1 MRKFLRILLLTA
13 VLAGALCV
21 SALAAEPTEAGVYG
35 MTTETGITVTPQK
48 ADGTAIDASTQ
59 GDYSGYYAGAVKFG
73 VEATGLTAGSQYL
86 LLMVSGDGAPGADNI
101 VYIDQ
106 QAADANG
113 TVAFTAYPQALGKG
127 SYRIFL
133 LGGEQ
138 TLSSGGLAVSFQ
150 AYVPYTLGDVN
161 DDGTIDSED
170 SLWALRYLVKLD
182 TPTDQQRLAAD
193 VNRDGTV
200 DSEDALLILRYFVK
214 QITSFDGV

>member
-133 LGGEQ
+133 LGGDQ
-138 TLSSGGLAVSFQ
+138 TLNSGPAASFQ

-161 DDGTIDSED
+161 DDGTIDSAD
-170 SLWALRYLVKLD
+170 ALLVLKHSVHLLD
-182 TPTDQQRLAAD
+182 LDAVQQLAAN
-193 VNRDGTV
+193 VNKDNTI
-200 DSEDALLILRYFVK
+200 DSSDALLILRYSVHLIDKF
-214 QITSFDGV
+214 

>member
-35 MTTETGITVTPQK
+35 MTTETGITVTPQT
-48 ADGTAIDASTQ
+48 AEGTAIDASTQ
-59 GDYSGYYAGAVKFG
+59 EDYTDYYAGAVKFG
-73 VEATGLTAGSQYL
+73 VKATGLTAGSQYL

-113 TVAFTAYPQALGKG
+113 TVAFTAYPQALDKG

-150 AYVPYTLGDVN
+150 AYVPYTLGDVDN
-161 DDGTIDSED
+161 NGKIQAVDALAVLRHVAKIETLDDTAS
-170 SLWALRYLVKLD
+170 
-182 TPTDQQRLAAD
+182 LAAD
-193 VNRDGTV
+193 VDCDGKV
-200 DSEDALLILRYFVK
+200 KAVDALAILRYVAKIIDHF
-214 QITSFDGV
+214 

>member
-73 VEATGLTAGSQYL
+73 VEATGLKAGSQYL
-86 LLMVSGDGAPGADNI
+86 LLMVSGDDAPGADNI

-106 QAADANG
+106 RAANANG

-133 LGGEQ
+133 LGGDQ
-138 TLSSGGLAVSFQ
+138 TLSSGPAASFQ

-161 DDGTIDSED
+161 DDGTSDSED

-214 QITSFDGV
+214 QITSFDDV

>member
-133 LGGEQ
+133 LGGDQ
-138 TLSSGGLAVSFQ
+138 TLSSGPAASFQ

-214 QITSFDGV
+214 QITSFDDV

>member
-35 MTTETGITVTPQK
+35 MTTETGITVTSQT
-48 ADGTAIDASTQ
+48 ADGTEITKEDLG
-59 GDYSGYYAGAVKFG
+59 GDYSDYYAGAVKFG
-73 VEATGLTAGSQYL
+73 VEATGLKAGSQYL
-86 LLMVSGDGAPGADNI
+86 LLMVSGDGVPGADNI

-133 LGGEQ
+133 LGGDQ
-138 TLSSGGLAVSFQ
+138 TLNSGPAASFQ

-161 DDGTIDSED
+161 DDGTIDSAD
-170 SLWALRYLVKLD
+170 ALLVLKHSVHLLD
-182 TPTDQQRLAAD
+182 LDAVQQLAAN
-193 VNRDGTV
+193 VNKDNTI
-200 DSEDALLILRYFVK
+200 DSSDALLILRYSVHLIDKF
-214 QITSFDGV
+214 

>member
-59 GDYSGYYAGAVKFG
+59 GDYSNYYAGAVKFG

-113 TVAFTAYPQALGKG
+113 TVAFTAYPQALDKG

-150 AYVPYTLGDVN
+150 AYVPYTLGDVDN
-161 DDGTIDSED
+161 NGKIQAVDALAVLRHVAKIETLDDTAS
-170 SLWALRYLVKLD
+170 
-182 TPTDQQRLAAD
+182 LAAD
-193 VNRDGTV
+193 VDCDGKIKAV
-200 DSEDALLILRYFVK
+200 DALAILRYVAKIIDHF
-214 QITSFDGV
+214 

>member
-35 MTTETGITVTPQK
+35 MTTETGITVTPQT
-48 ADGTAIDASTQ
+48 ADGTEITKEDLG
-59 GDYSGYYAGAVKFG
+59 GDYSDYYAGAVKFG

-113 TVAFTAYPQALGKG
+113 TVAFTAYPQALDKG

-133 LGGEQ
+133 LGGDQ
-138 TLSSGGLAVSFQ
+138 TLSSGSLAVSFQ
-150 AYVPYTLGDVN
+150 AYVPYTLGDVDN
-161 DDGTIDSED
+161 NGKIQAVDALAVLRHVAKIETLDDTAS
-170 SLWALRYLVKLD
+170 
-182 TPTDQQRLAAD
+182 LAAD
-193 VNRDGTV
+193 VDCDGKV
-200 DSEDALLILRYFVK
+200 KAVDALAILRYVAKIIDHF
-214 QITSFDGV
+214 

>member
-86 LLMVSGDGAPGADNI
+86 LLMVSGAGAPGADNI

-133 LGGEQ
+133 LGGDQ
-138 TLSSGGLAVSFQ
+138 TLNSGPAASFQ

-161 DDGTIDSED
+161 DDTYINASD
-170 SLWALRYLVKLD
+170 ALQVLKFAAKLE
-182 TPTDQQRLAAD
+182 TPTETQALAAN
-193 VNRDGTV
+193 VNRDGYINA
-200 DSEDALLILRYFVK
+200 SDALMILKYAAKLI
-214 QITSFDGV
+214 SDWN

>member
-1 MRKFLRILLLTA
+1 MRKFLRILLLTV

-73 VEATGLTAGSQYL
+73 VEATGLKAGSQYL

-133 LGGEQ
+133 LGGDQ
-138 TLSSGGLAVSFQ
+138 TLSSGPAASFQ

-161 DDGTIDSED
+161 DDGTIDSAD
-170 SLWALRYLVKLD
+170 ALLVLKHSVHLLD
-182 TPTDQQRLAAD
+182 LDAVQQLAAN
-193 VNRDGTV
+193 VNKDHTI
-200 DSEDALLILRYFVK
+200 DSSDALLILRYSVHLIDKF
-214 QITSFDGV
+214 

>member
-48 ADGTAIDASTQ
+48 ADDTAIDASTQ

-133 LGGEQ
+133 LGGDQ
-138 TLSSGGLAVSFQ
+138 TLSSGPAASFQ

-161 DDGTIDSED
+161 DDGTIDSAD
-170 SLWALRYLVKLD
+170 ALEALLFFVESK
-182 TPTDQQRLAAD
+182 TPTETERLAAD
-193 VNRDGTV
+193 VNKDGTI
-200 DSEDALLILRYFVK
+200 DSYDALQMLRYFVEE
-214 QITSFDGV
+214 IHSFD

>member
-113 TVAFTAYPQALGKG
+113 TVAFTAYPQALDKG

-133 LGGEQ
+133 LGGDQ
-138 TLSSGGLAVSFQ
+138 TLSSGGLAASFQ

-161 DDGTIDSED
+161 DDGTIDSAD
-170 SLWALRYLVKLD
+170 ALEALLFFVESK
-182 TPTDQQRLAAD
+182 TPTETERLAAD
-193 VNRDGTV
+193 VNKDGTI
-200 DSEDALLILRYFVK
+200 DSYDALQMLRYFVEE
-214 QITSFDGV
+214 IHSFD

>member
-133 LGGEQ
+133 LGGDQ
-138 TLSSGGLAVSFQ
+138 TLSSGGLAASFQ

-161 DDGTIDSED
+161 DDGTIDVSD
-170 SLWALRYLVKLD
+170 ALMALQSAVNLLQL
-182 TPTDQQRLAAD
+182 TESQILAAD
-193 VNRDGTV
+193 VDRNLTV
-200 DSEDALLILRYFVK
+200 DVSDALLLLKYSVNLIDKF
-214 QITSFDGV
+214 

>member
-113 TVAFTAYPQALGKG
+113 TVAFTAYPQALDKG

-161 DDGTIDSED
+161 DDGTIDSAD
-170 SLWALRYLVKLD
+170 ALEALLFFVESK
-182 TPTDQQRLAAD
+182 TPTETEHLAAD
-193 VNRDGTV
+193 VNKDGTI
-200 DSEDALLILRYFVK
+200 DSYDALQMLRYFVEE
-214 QITSFDGV
+214 IHSFD

>member
-35 MTTETGITVTPQK
+35 MTTETGITVTPQTAEGK
-48 ADGTAIDASTQ
+48 AIDASTQ
-59 GDYSGYYAGAVKFG
+59 GDYSDYYAGAVKFG

-133 LGGEQ
+133 LGGDQ
-138 TLSSGGLAVSFQ
+138 TLSSGPAASFQ

-161 DDGTIDSED
+161 DDTYINASD
-170 SLWALRYLVKLD
+170 ALQVLKFAAKLE
-182 TPTDQQRLAAD
+182 TPTETQTLAAN
-193 VNRDGTV
+193 VNRDGYINA
-200 DSEDALLILRYFVK
+200 SDALMILKYAAKLI
-214 QITSFDGV
+214 SDWN

>member
-1 MRKFLRILLLTA
+1 MRKFLRILLLTV

-21 SALAAEPTEAGVYG
+21 SALAAEPTEAGVYDVVK
-35 MTTETGITVTPQK
+35 TAENITVTPRT

-59 GDYSGYYAGAVKFG
+59 GGYSGYYAGAVKFG

-133 LGGEQ
+133 LGGDQ
-138 TLSSGGLAVSFQ
+138 TLSSGPAASFQ

-161 DDGTIDSED
+161 DDTYINASD
-170 SLWALRYLVKLD
+170 ALQVLKFAAKLE
-182 TPTDQQRLAAD
+182 TPTETQALAAN
-193 VNRDGTV
+193 VNRDGYINA
-200 DSEDALLILRYFVK
+200 SDALMILKYAAKLI
-214 QITSFDGV
+214 SDWN

>member
-73 VEATGLTAGSQYL
+73 VEATGLKAGSQYL

-106 QAADANG
+106 RAANANG

-133 LGGEQ
+133 LGGDQ
-138 TLSSGGLAVSFQ
+138 TLSSGPAASFQ

-161 DDGTIDSED
+161 DDGTIDSAD
-170 SLWALRYLVKLD
+170 ALEALLFFVESK
-182 TPTDQQRLAAD
+182 TPTETERLAAD
-193 VNRDGTV
+193 VNKDGTI
-200 DSEDALLILRYFVK
+200 DSYDALQMLRYFVEE
-214 QITSFDGV
+214 IHSFD

>member
-21 SALAAEPTEAGVYG
+21 SALAAEPTEAGVYDVVK
-35 MTTETGITVTPQK
+35 TAENITVTPRT
-48 ADGTAIDASTQ
+48 ADGTEITKEDLG
-59 GDYSGYYAGAVKFG
+59 GDYSDYYAGAVKFG
-73 VEATGLTAGSQYL
+73 VEATGLKVGSQYL

-133 LGGEQ
+133 LGGDQ
-138 TLSSGGLAVSFQ
+138 TLSSGGLAASFQ
-150 AYVPYTLGDVN
+150 AYVPYTLGDVDN
-161 DDGTIDSED
+161 NGKIQAVDALAVLRHVAKIETLDDTAS
-170 SLWALRYLVKLD
+170 
-182 TPTDQQRLAAD
+182 LAAD
-193 VNRDGTV
+193 VDCDGKV
-200 DSEDALLILRYFVK
+200 KAVDALAILRYVAKIIDHF
-214 QITSFDGV
+214 

>member
-48 ADGTAIDASTQ
+48 AEGEAITVDDSLG
-59 GDYSGYYAGAVKFG
+59 GDYAGYYAGAVKFG
-73 VEATGLTAGSQYL
+73 VEAKGLTAGSQYL

-133 LGGEQ
+133 LGGDQ
-138 TLSSGGLAVSFQ
+138 TLSSGGLAASFQ

-161 DDGTIDSED
+161 DDGTIDVSD
-170 SLWALRYLVKLD
+170 ALMALQSAVNLLQL
-182 TPTDQQRLAAD
+182 TESQILAAD
-193 VNRDGTV
+193 VDRNLTV
-200 DSEDALLILRYFVK
+200 DVSDALLLLKYSVNLIDKF
-214 QITSFDGV
+214 

>member
-113 TVAFTAYPQALGKG
+113 TVAFTAYPQALDKG

-138 TLSSGGLAVSFQ
+138 TLNSGPAASFQ

-214 QITSFDGV
+214 QITSFDDV

>member
-21 SALAAEPTEAGVYG
+21 SALAAEPTEAGVYDVVK
-35 MTTETGITVTPQK
+35 TAENITVTPRT

-59 GDYSGYYAGAVKFG
+59 GGYSGYYAGAVKFG

-113 TVAFTAYPQALGKG
+113 TVAFTAYPQALDKG

-138 TLSSGGLAVSFQ
+138 TLRSGGLAASFQ

-161 DDGTIDSED
+161 DDGTIDSAD
-170 SLWALRYLVKLD
+170 ALEALLFFVESK
-182 TPTDQQRLAAD
+182 TPTETERLAAD
-193 VNRDGTV
+193 VNKDGTI
-200 DSEDALLILRYFVK
+200 DSYDALQMLRYFVEE
-214 QITSFDGV
+214 IHSFD

>member
-133 LGGEQ
+133 LGGDQ
-138 TLSSGGLAVSFQ
+138 TLNSGPAASFQ
-150 AYVPYTLGDVN
+150 AYVPYTLGDVDN
-161 DDGTIDSED
+161 NGKIQAVDALAVLRHVAKIETLDDTAS
-170 SLWALRYLVKLD
+170 
-182 TPTDQQRLAAD
+182 LAAD
-193 VNRDGTV
+193 VDCDGKIKAV
-200 DSEDALLILRYFVK
+200 DALAILRYVAKIIDHF
-214 QITSFDGV
+214 

>member
-113 TVAFTAYPQALGKG
+113 TVAFTAYPQALDKG

-150 AYVPYTLGDVN
+150 AYVPYTLGDVDN
-161 DDGTIDSED
+161 NGKIQAVDALAVLRHVAKIETLDDTAS
-170 SLWALRYLVKLD
+170 
-182 TPTDQQRLAAD
+182 LAAD
-193 VNRDGTV
+193 VDCDGKV
-200 DSEDALLILRYFVK
+200 KAVDALAILRYVAKIIDHF
-214 QITSFDGV
+214 

>member
-1 MRKFLRILLLTA
+1 MRKFRRILLLTA

-59 GDYSGYYAGAVKFG
+59 GGYSGYYAGAVKFG

-133 LGGEQ
+133 LGGDQ
-138 TLSSGGLAVSFQ
+138 TLNSGPAASFQ
-150 AYVPYTLGDVN
+150 AYVPYTLGDVDN
-161 DDGTIDSED
+161 NGKIQAVDALAVLRHVAKIETLDDTAS
-170 SLWALRYLVKLD
+170 
-182 TPTDQQRLAAD
+182 LAAD
-193 VNRDGTV
+193 VDCDGKV
-200 DSEDALLILRYFVK
+200 KAVDALAILRYVAKIIDHF
-214 QITSFDGV
+214 

>member
-21 SALAAEPTEAGVYG
+21 SALAAEPTEAGVYDVVK
-35 MTTETGITVTPQK
+35 TAENITVTPRT
-48 ADGTAIDASTQ
+48 ADGTEITKEDLG
-59 GDYSGYYAGAVKFG
+59 GDYSDYYAGAVKFG
-73 VEATGLTAGSQYL
+73 VEATGLKVGSQYL

-133 LGGEQ
+133 LGGDQ
-138 TLSSGGLAVSFQ
+138 TLSSGGLAASFQ
-150 AYVPYTLGDVN
+150 AYVPYTLGDVDN
-161 DDGTIDSED
+161 NGKIQAVDALAVLRHVAKIETLDDTTS
-170 SLWALRYLVKLD
+170 
-182 TPTDQQRLAAD
+182 LAAD
-193 VNRDGTV
+193 VDCDGKV
-200 DSEDALLILRYFVK
+200 KAVDALAILRYVAKIIDHF
-214 QITSFDGV
+214 

>member
-1 MRKFLRILLLTA
+1 MRKFLRILLLTV

-73 VEATGLTAGSQYL
+73 VEATGLKAGSQYL

-150 AYVPYTLGDVN
+150 AYVPYTLGDVDN
-161 DDGTIDSED
+161 NGKIQ
-170 SLWALRYLVKLD
+170 AV
-182 TPTDQQRLAAD
+182 
-193 VNRDGTV
+193 
-200 DSEDALLILRYFVK
+200 DALAVLRHVAKIETLDDTASLAVDVDCDGKIKAVDALAILRYVAKIIDHF
-214 QITSFDGV
+214 

>member
-133 LGGEQ
+133 LGGDQ
-138 TLSSGGLAVSFQ
+138 TLNSGGLAVSFQ

-161 DDGTIDSED
+161 DDGTIDSAD
-170 SLWALRYLVKLD
+170 ALEALLFFVESK
-182 TPTDQQRLAAD
+182 TPTETERLAAD
-193 VNRDGTV
+193 VNKDGTI
-200 DSEDALLILRYFVK
+200 DSYDALQMLRYFVEE
-214 QITSFDGV
+214 IHSFD

>member
-1 MRKFLRILLLTA
+1 MRKFLRILLLTV

-21 SALAAEPTEAGVYG
+21 SALAAEPTEAGVYDVVK
-35 MTTETGITVTPQK
+35 TTETGITVTPQK

-59 GDYSGYYAGAVKFG
+59 GDYSDYYAGAVKFG

-113 TVAFTAYPQALGKG
+113 TVAFTAYPQALDKG

-133 LGGEQ
+133 LGGDQ

-161 DDGTIDSED
+161 DDGTIDSAD
-170 SLWALRYLVKLD
+170 ALLVLKHSVHLLD
-182 TPTDQQRLAAD
+182 LDAVQQLAAN
-193 VNRDGTV
+193 VNKDNTI
-200 DSEDALLILRYFVK
+200 DSSDALLILRYSVHLIDKF
-214 QITSFDGV
+214 

>member
-35 MTTETGITVTPQK
+35 MTTETGITVTSQT
-48 ADGTAIDASTQ
+48 ADGTEITKEDLG
-59 GDYSGYYAGAVKFG
+59 GDYSDYYAGAVKFG
-73 VEATGLTAGSQYL
+73 VEATGLKAGSQYL
-86 LLMVSGDGAPGADNI
+86 LLMVSGDGVPGADNI

-113 TVAFTAYPQALGKG
+113 TVAFTAYPQALDKG

-138 TLSSGGLAVSFQ
+138 TLNSGPAASFQ

-161 DDGTIDSED
+161 DDTYINASD
-170 SLWALRYLVKLD
+170 ALQVLKFAAKLE
-182 TPTDQQRLAAD
+182 TPTETQALAAN
-193 VNRDGTV
+193 VNRDGYINA
-200 DSEDALLILRYFVK
+200 SDALMILKYAAKLI
-214 QITSFDGV
+214 SDWN

>member
-127 SYRIFL
+127 SYRICL
-133 LGGEQ
+133 LGGDQ
-138 TLSSGGLAVSFQ
+138 TVNGGPAAGFQ
-150 AYVPYTLGDVN
+150 AYVPYAQGEV
-161 DDGTIDSED
+161 DDAGTIDSED
-170 SLWALRYLVKLD
+170 ALR
-182 TPTDQQRLAAD
+182 
-193 VNRDGTV
+193 
-200 DSEDALLILRYFVK
+200 ALR
-214 QITSFDGV
+214 

>member
-133 LGGEQ
+133 LGGDQ
-138 TLSSGGLAVSFQ
+138 TLNSGPAASFQ
-150 AYVPYTLGDVN
+150 VYVPYTLGDVDN
-161 DDGTIDSED
+161 NGKIQAVDALAVLRHVAKIETLDDTAS
-170 SLWALRYLVKLD
+170 
-182 TPTDQQRLAAD
+182 LAAD
-193 VNRDGTV
+193 VDCDGKV
-200 DSEDALLILRYFVK
+200 KAVDALAILRYVAKIIDHF
-214 QITSFDGV
+214 

>member
-133 LGGEQ
+133 LGGDQ

-161 DDGTIDSED
+161 DDGTIDSAD
-170 SLWALRYLVKLD
+170 ALEALLFFVESK
-182 TPTDQQRLAAD
+182 TPTETERLAAD
-193 VNRDGTV
+193 VNKDGTI
-200 DSEDALLILRYFVK
+200 DSYDALQMLRYFVEE
-214 QITSFDGV
+214 IHSFD

>member
-35 MTTETGITVTPQK
+35 MTTKTGITVTPQK
-48 ADGTAIDASTQ
+48 ADGTEITKEDLG

-133 LGGEQ
+133 LGGDQ
-138 TLSSGGLAVSFQ
+138 TLNSGPAASFQ
-150 AYVPYTLGDVN
+150 AYVPYTLGDVDN
-161 DDGTIDSED
+161 NGKIQAVDALAVLRHVAKIETLDDTAS
-170 SLWALRYLVKLD
+170 
-182 TPTDQQRLAAD
+182 LAAD
-193 VNRDGTV
+193 VDCDGKV
-200 DSEDALLILRYFVK
+200 KAVDALAILRYVAKIIDHF
-214 QITSFDGV
+214 

>member
-21 SALAAEPTEAGVYG
+21 SALAAEPTEAGVYDVVK
-35 MTTETGITVTPQK
+35 TAENITVTPRT

-59 GDYSGYYAGAVKFG
+59 GGYSGYYAGAVKFG
-73 VEATGLTAGSQYL
+73 VEATGLKAGSQYL
-86 LLMVSGDGAPGADNI
+86 LLMVSGDGTPGADNI

-113 TVAFTAYPQALGKG
+113 TVAFTAYPQALDKG

-161 DDGTIDSED
+161 DDGTIDSAD
-170 SLWALRYLVKLD
+170 ALLVLKHSVHLLD
-182 TPTDQQRLAAD
+182 LDAVQQLAAN
-193 VNRDGTV
+193 VNKDNTI
-200 DSEDALLILRYFVK
+200 DSSDALLILRYSVHLIDKF
-214 QITSFDGV
+214 

>member
-21 SALAAEPTEAGVYG
+21 SALAAEPTEAGVYDVVK
-35 MTTETGITVTPQK
+35 TAENITVTPRT

-113 TVAFTAYPQALGKG
+113 TVAFTAYPQALDKG

-133 LGGEQ
+133 LGGDQ
-138 TLSSGGLAVSFQ
+138 TLNSGPAASFQ

-214 QITSFDGV
+214 QITSFDDV

>member
-1 MRKFLRILLLTA
+1 MRKFLWILLLTA

-113 TVAFTAYPQALGKG
+113 TVAFTAYPQALDKG

-214 QITSFDGV
+214 QITSFDDV

>member
-113 TVAFTAYPQALGKG
+113 TVAFTAYPQALDKG

-150 AYVPYTLGDVN
+150 AYVPYTLGNVN

-214 QITSFDGV
+214 QITSFDDV

>member
-133 LGGEQ
+133 LGGDQ
-138 TLSSGGLAVSFQ
+138 TLNSGPAASFQ

-214 QITSFDGV
+214 QITSFDDV

>member
-13 VLAGALCV
+13 VLAEALCV

-48 ADGTAIDASTQ
+48 ADDTAIDASTQ

-138 TLSSGGLAVSFQ
+138 TLSSGGLAASFQ

-161 DDGTIDSED
+161 DDMGRSTR
-170 SLWALRYLVKLD
+170 AMR
-182 TPTDQQRLAAD
+182 
-193 VNRDGTV
+193 
-200 DSEDALLILRYFVK
+200 
-214 QITSFDGV
+214 